1 MKLFGLTGGVGMGK
15 SAVERLLRERG
26 VPVVDTDVLARQ
38 VVEPGQPALEEIQRA
53 FGPEVI
59 DTDGSLLRVELARRV
74 FADPAARQQLEAITH
89 PRIRELW
96 QAQVQNWRVE
106 GRRFGVVAIPLLF
119 ETGAERE
126 FDAVI
131 CVACLPPTQQQRLME
146 RGWSPEQVR
155 QRNAAQWPIERKMA
169 LADSVIWSEG
179 RLDNLTPQLDRVLR

>member
-74 FADPAARQQLEAITH
+74 FADPAARQQIEAITH

-96 QAQVQNWRVE
+96 QTQVQDWRAE